1 MKEENFP
8 RTFLVSYSLRDRVRG
23 ELQNLRGKHSESG
36 ALKAKQRKFTTE
48 ITPNGTSQL
57 RSGHILTVALESGRW
72 VQRLGFQGSDF
83 RKRTG
88 VDCSE
93 DILRGYIQFS

>member
-8 RTFLVSYSLRDRVRG
+8 HTFLVSYSLRDRVRG

-57 RSGHILTVALESGRW
+57 RSSLHARICPQRVGAECRGSG
-72 VQRLGFQGSDF
+72 
-83 RKRTG
+83 
-88 VDCSE
+88 
-93 DILRGYIQFS
+93 LRGRSIGTGPRLTAMKIL